1 MCVIYDDVPDNNAFL
16 FCALF
21 RCAQTRSPNE
31 LSVRP
36 SLLIINNN
44 GGILLRIGSAKLF
57 PVVAFGPT
65 ILIWANSVVFRLKL
79 SANPS

>member
-1 MCVIYDDVPDNNAFL
+1 MMSLTTGPFCFTFLHCLGVPK
-16 FCALF
+16 
-21 RCAQTRSPNE
+21 SPNE

-36 SLLIINNN
+36 SLLIIINN
-44 GGILLRIGSAKLF
+44 GGILSRIGSAKLF

-65 ILIWANSVVFRLKL
+65 ILIWANSVVVRLKL